1 MRCHGRKHCSCHQRG
16 VRGWRSSGVFRAYRC
31 CRSRGCLRCRRPRRP
46 FYRNACSNGWSTAG
60 NCQREQ
66 PATERKRCPTAHA
79 KLNQQLT
86 ALLRRAAQPQSAAHS
101 LKVAAQ
107 PQIEL
112 KKSSAA
118 RLRLIGIALH
128 KRGSAGAFRTQLMV
142 LRFQPVL
149 LQLKPAELQEE
160 RIDTLKC
167 GSDLRAQ
174 FISVQNC

>member
-1 MRCHGRKHCSCHQRG
+1 MRCHGHKHCSCHQRE
-16 VRGWRSSGVFRAYRC
+16 VRCWRSSGVFRTYLRC
-31 CRSRGCLRCRRPRRP
+31 RNRGCLRCRRPRRS
-46 FYRNACSNGWSTAG
+46 FYRNACSNGWSTAS

-66 PATERKRCPTAHA
+66 PATERERCPTAHY
-79 KLNQQLT
+79 KLDLQLT
-86 ALLRRAAQPQSAAHS
+86 ALLQRAAQPHSAAHS
-101 LKVAAQ
+101 LRVAAQ

-174 FISVQNC
+174 FISVLGC